1 MLIPTRVFKKDS
13 ARRIDRVIDY
23 FGGSLPAP
31 SPGGA
36 GMTAQPRRR
45 RSSAKVTPAAGPAE
59 AMAVAMG
66 TALPSARCP
75 TPMP

>member
-1 MLIPTRVFKKDS
+1 MPIPTGVFKKDS

-23 FGGSLPAP
+23 FGGSLPP
-31 SPGGA
+31 LPPGGA
-36 GMTAQPRRR
+36 GMAAPPRRR
-45 RSSAKVTPAAGPAE
+45 RSAKATTAVSPAE

-75 TPMP
+75 TRMP

>member
-1 MLIPTRVFKKDS
+1 MPIPTKVFKKDS

-23 FGGSLPAP
+23 FGSSLPAP
-31 SPGGA
+31 PPGGA
-36 GMTAQPRRR
+36 GRGAPPRRR
-45 RSSAKVTPAAGPAE
+45 RSAKATTAASPAE

>member
-1 MLIPTRVFKKDS
+1 MLIPTRVFKKDF

-36 GMTAQPRRR
+36 GMAQPRRR
-45 RSSAKVTPAAGPAE
+45 RSAKATASPAE

-66 TALPSARCP
+66 TTLPSARCP
-75 TPMP
+75 TPMS

>member
-1 MLIPTRVFKKDS
+1 MAIPTRVFKKDS

-45 RSSAKVTPAAGPAE
+45 RSAKATTAASPAE

-66 TALPSARCP
+66 TTLPSARCP

>member
-1 MLIPTRVFKKDS
+1 
-13 ARRIDRVIDY
+13 
-23 FGGSLPAP
+23 
-31 SPGGA
+31 
-36 GMTAQPRRR
+36 MTAQPRRR
-45 RSSAKVTPAAGPAE
+45 RSAKATTAASPAE